1 MALFGFVPFFLI
13 KQCKM
18 PADIFHLLVK
28 KPFLLKEQLR
38 TQMSTELEQRRGS
51 YHVVKYVLMGD

>member
-1 MALFGFVPFFLI
+1 
-13 KQCKM
+13 M

-28 KPFLLKEQLR
+28 KPFFLKEQLR

-51 YHVVKYVLMGD
+51 YRVVKYMLMGD